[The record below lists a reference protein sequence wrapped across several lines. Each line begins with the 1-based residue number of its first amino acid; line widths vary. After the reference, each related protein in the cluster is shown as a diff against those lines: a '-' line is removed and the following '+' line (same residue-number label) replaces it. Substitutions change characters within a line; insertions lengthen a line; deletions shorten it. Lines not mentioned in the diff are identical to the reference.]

1 MQFNKNVYLNKVPAL
16 DLYVGGGEGR
26 PPGGECP
33 ALFCR
38 SNRSNLQNYNKI
50 INYIILYYILL

>member
-1 MQFNKNVYLNKVPAL
+1 MKFVFFILIFIQFKKKVYLNKVPAL

-38 SNRSNLQNYNKI
+38 SNRSNL
-50 INYIILYYILL
+50 